1 MKTIIKTTELTK
13 CFGTKT
19 AVDHLNLDIYE
30 GEIYGLLGVNGA
42 GKTTTIR
49 MLTGL
54 SAVTEGEAVVMGH
67 SVKTD
72 LQEVK
77 KITNISPQETAV
89 AGHLT
94 VKENLAFIGKI
105 YGLTKEQTQKNIES
119 VFQTLHLDE
128 VQNQKAKTLS
138 GGWQRRLSIAM
149 ALITD
154 PKIIFLDEP
163 TLGLDVLSRRE
174 LWKIISALKGKVTII
189 LTTHY
194 LDEVEALCDR
204 IAIMAKGKLM
214 ALEFE
219 RNGMRPVFDIYSF
232 CLYYESIKME
242 GALSDESQR
251 TA

>member
-119 VFQTLHLDE
+119 VFQTLHLDK

-214 ALEFE
+214 AL
-219 RNGMRPVFDIYSF
+219 G
-232 CLYYESIKME
+232 
-242 GALSDESQR
+242 
-251 TA
+251 TAAELKQKTGKDKLEDAFVEVVGGDNT

>member
-13 CFGTKT
+13 RFGTKT

-105 YGLTKEQTQKNIES
+105 YGLTQEQTQKNIES

-214 ALEFE
+214 AL
-219 RNGMRPVFDIYSF
+219 G
-232 CLYYESIKME
+232 
-242 GALSDESQR
+242 
-251 TA
+251 TAAELKQKTGKDKLEDAFVEVVGGDNT

>member
-67 SVKTD
+67 SVTTD

-214 ALEFE
+214 ALGTAAELKQKTGKDKLEDAF
-219 RNGMRPVFDIYSF
+219 VDIV
-232 CLYYESIKME
+232 
-242 GALSDESQR
+242 GGDN
-251 TA
+251 T

>member
-214 ALEFE
+214 ALGTAAELKQKTGKDKLEDAF
-219 RNGMRPVFDIYSF
+219 VDIV
-232 CLYYESIKME
+232 
-242 GALSDESQR
+242 GGDN
-251 TA
+251 T

>member
-13 CFGTKT
+13 RFGTKT

-67 SVKTD
+67 SVTTD

-214 ALEFE
+214 AL
-219 RNGMRPVFDIYSF
+219 G
-232 CLYYESIKME
+232 
-242 GALSDESQR
+242 
-251 TA
+251 TAAELKQKTGKDKLEDAFVEVVGGDNT